1 MENTRLTHLLA
12 PALLLGLVFF
22 SCKKPAEEKSVAP
35 PVTAS
40 ADVRVV
46 ATVNGEP
53 ITLAEFQE
61 RYSRSGLKPD
71 QEAALEVKREFLNR
85 LIDRTMMLREAQRR
99 RIKIAPQDITKRID
113 ALCAEQGKDVKD
125 ILSGLGLEFE
135 KWKSDIWEDMM
146 IERLVAREVN
156 SHVSAAQAEIR
167 RYYEANRQEFDKPD
181 QVRARQIVVATEQEA
196 MKVHEQLLAPGAD
209 FANLA
214 RQTSK
219 APEAGKGGDLGYFA
233 KGDMPEEFNVVFGL
247 PKGGISGI
255 VKSPYGY
262 HIFKLEDTRK
272 AGTISL
278 ADASREIAERLRRD
292 KQDARYKQWLKELR
306 ARTKFEVNYQ
316 ALEQ

>member
-1 MENTRLTHLLA
+1 
-12 PALLLGLVFF
+12 
-22 SCKKPAEEKSVAP
+22 
-35 PVTAS
+35 
-40 ADVRVV
+40 V
-46 ATVNGEP
+46 ATINGEP

-85 LIDRTMMLREAQRR
+85 LIDRTMMLREAQRN
-99 RIKIAPQDITKRID
+99 RIKIAPQEIDKRIN
-113 ALCAEQGKDVKD
+113 ALCAEQGKDAKD
-125 ILSGLGLEFE
+125 VLADLGLEFE

-146 IERLVAREVN
+146 IERLVARDVN
-156 SHVSAAQAEIR
+156 RKVSVSQAEIK
-167 RYYEANRQEFDKPD
+167 RYYEANRQDFDKPD

-196 MKVHEQLLAPGAD
+196 KKVRQQLLEPGAD

-219 APEAGKGGDLGYFA
+219 APEAGQGGDLGYFA
-233 KGDMPEEFNVVFGL
+233 KGEMPAEFNIVFDL

-272 AGTISL
+272 AGTLSL
-278 ADASREIAERLRRD
+278 AVVSREITERLRRD

-316 ALEQ
+316 TLEQ